1 MMLRRKPQKKSADN
15 KRAWGAGAG
24 NPVRRQE
31 TDLKVEK
38 MNRQITK
45 LTNLHSMV
53 LFCTV
58 QTIF

>member
-1 MMLRRKPQKKSADN
+1 MLRRKPQKNSADN
-15 KRAWGAGAG
+15 KPAWGAGAG
-24 NPVRRQE
+24 NPVRRGE

-45 LTNLHSMV
+45 LSTLHSMV
-53 LFCTV
+53 LFRTV